1 MRYCIL
7 ILFYL
12 TNFLLLAQ
20 EQERP
25 PVPKFLLS
33 KETNPIKEKPDNS
46 SKNLTVALKGSKI
59 EVIEILDDF
68 IHCKYNGFEGYAMKS
83 RVSQVDLEGVKEYF
97 DYVEKIK
104 SEARFNALKEESEK
118 RLNYLIEKFGERDG
132 RRVYDKSIWI
142 GMTES
147 MLIESRGQPK
157 EIYTTVTKYGTNK
170 QFVYGNGRYVYVEN
184 GQVEAWQN

>member
-1 MRYCIL
+1 MI
-7 ILFYL
+7 
-12 TNFLLLAQ
+12 LAQ
-20 EQERP
+20 EQEKP

-104 SEARFNALKEESEK
+104 REARFNALKEESEK
-118 RLNYLIEKFGERDG
+118 RLKYLIEKFGEQEG
-132 RRVYDKSIWI
+132 RRVFDKSIWI

-147 MLIESRGQPK
+147 MLMESWGQPK
-157 EIYTTVTKYGTNK
+157 DVNTTVTKYSTSK
-170 QFVYGNGRYVYVEN
+170 QFVYGNGRYVYVVN
-184 GQVEAWQN
+184 GIVDSWQN

>member
-1 MRYCIL
+1 MKYCIL

-12 TNFLLLAQ
+12 THFLILAQ

-33 KETNPIKEKPDNS
+33 EGGPIKEKPDNS

-104 SEARFNALKEESEK
+104 REARFNALRDESEK
-118 RLNYLIEKFGERDG
+118 RLKYLVEKFGEQDG
-132 RRVYDKSIWI
+132 RRVFDKSIWI

-157 EIYTTVTKYGTNK
+157 EINTTVTKYGTSK

-184 GQVEAWQN
+184 GKVEAWQN

>member
-1 MRYCIL
+1 MKYCIL

-12 TNFLLLAQ
+12 THFLILAQ
-20 EQERP
+20 EQEKP
-25 PVPKFLLS
+25 LVPKFLLS

-104 SEARFNALKEESEK
+104 REARFNALKEESEK
-118 RLNYLIEKFGERDG
+118 RLKYLIEKFGEQDG
-132 RRVYDKSIWI
+132 RRVFDKSIWI

-147 MLIESRGQPK
+147 MLMESWGQPK
-157 EIYTTVTKYGTNK
+157 DVNTTVTKYSTSK
-170 QFVYGNGRYVYVEN
+170 QFVYGNGRYVYVVN
-184 GQVEAWQN
+184 GIVDSWQN

>member
-1 MRYCIL
+1 MKYCIL

-12 TNFLLLAQ
+12 THFLILAQ
-20 EQERP
+20 EQEKP

-104 SEARFNALKEESEK
+104 REARFNALKEESEK
-118 RLNYLIEKFGERDG
+118 RLKYLIEKFGEQDG
-132 RRVYDKSIWI
+132 RRVFDKSIWI

-147 MLIESRGQPK
+147 MLMESWGQPK
-157 EIYTTVTKYGTNK
+157 DVNTTVTKYATSK
-170 QFVYGNGRYVYVEN
+170 QFVYGNGRYVYVVN
-184 GQVEAWQN
+184 GIVDSWQN

>member
-1 MRYCIL
+1 MRYWTF
-7 ILFYL
+7 ILFFL
-12 TNFLLLAQ
+12 THFLLLAQ
-20 EQERP
+20 KQEKP
-25 PVPKFLLS
+25 PIPKFLLS
-33 KETNPIKEKPDNS
+33 EGGPIKEKPNNS

-83 RVSQVDLEGVKEYF
+83 RVSKVDLEGVKEYF

-118 RLNYLIEKFGERDG
+118 RLKYLIEKFGEQDG
-132 RRVYDKSIWI
+132 RRVFDKSIWI

-157 EIYTTVTKYGTNK
+157 EINTTVTKYGTSK

-184 GQVEAWQN
+184 GKVESWQN